1 MFFLTSIIYFLG
13 NLTFIVFGTSK
24 IQEWNDPVKEKKDIS
39 MSSATESS
47 MEKGYA
53 QREKDT
59 EKMDLGKES

>member
-1 MFFLTSIIYFLG
+1 M
-13 NLTFIVFGTSK
+13 FGTSK

-39 MSSATESS
+39 MSPATESS